1 MAYGQTGAGKTFTM
15 TGDTG
20 NYRLRGII
28 PRAVSQVITIYSY
41 CVVSLCLYICVPVYV
56 CVSVCPCI
64 CMHTCI
70 VFYLHYTLLG
80 DGIIYPW

>member
-28 PRAVSQVITIYSY
+28 PRAVSQVSNLSV
-41 CVVSLCLYICVPVYV
+41 CVCLHVSVPVCMCIWHVHIYAHV
-56 CVSVCPCI
+56 LSVC
-64 CMHTCI
+64 
-70 VFYLHYTLLG
+70 LLTQHITG
-80 DGIIYPW
+80 